1 MLDTSSYLPHEPGIS
16 LRLFSALVLG
26 VRMVERLSDCQASFV
41 EDGLVEFCRD
51 NRITRAI
58 VCSGRSSMDY
68 ARIEAELLRRRE
80 QLLNQGKALSLALVG
95 GVDSAIAIA
104 TPMNIVAEADPY
116 DVVTGSAHFRIVS
129 IANLRIDPTL
139 ITELIR

>member
-26 VRMVERLSDCQASFV
+26 VRMVERLSDCQASFA
-41 EDGLVEFCRD
+41 EDGLVEFCRA

-58 VCSGRSSMDY
+58 VCSGRGSMDY
-68 ARIEAELLRRRE
+68 ARIEAGLLRRQE

-95 GVDSAIAIA
+95 GVDSAIDIA
-104 TPMNIVAEADPY
+104 TPMNMVAEADPY
-116 DVVTGSAHFRIVS
+116 GVVAGSAHLQIVS
-129 IANLRIDPTL
+129 VANLRIDPTL
-139 ITELIR
+139 ISELIR